1 MLSDIATLLPHP
13 FQNIAM
19 YFSLE
24 TQQPQQQLTFKPLE
38 TVSQASLTVKDNN
51 TIIFTA
57 TQVLFGSLHNPS
69 NSGSHV
75 FPIIHLVLEMFK
87 NVLEHFLT
95 FVELSGSV
103 NFRKIFLQ
111 NISELKNK

>member
-1 MLSDIATLLPHP
+1 MLSVVATLLPQP
-13 FQNIAM
+13 FQKIAM

-24 TQQPQQQLTFKPLE
+24 TQQPPQQLTFETLE
-38 TVSQASLTVKDNN
+38 TVSQASLTVQDDN

-75 FPIIHLVLEMFK
+75 FPHHPSGSR
-87 NVLEHFLT
+87 NVLKMF
-95 FVELSGSV
+95 
-103 NFRKIFLQ
+103 
-111 NISELKNK
+111 